1 MNNKNI
7 TKKKISLAKEP
18 ITFFKKYKKIIIFPM
33 KNIFNK
39 SKINKTKKILK
50 TIIYSSSTRINQIA
64 KTITKSNPTS
74 KYKTN
79 QNNISSYFS
88 KNLDDSIQNKLDKN
102 IRPGNVIKKSYN
114 STIENI
120 FLDKKN
126 NDIYTYDNKSIW
138 VLDDTAISKRSRGV
152 YKNDSELKNR
162 NYMEFAGRVH
172 DGRKDNGITSGYLL
186 KTSGFLTKHGLM
198 PYDYFLYS
206 NKYIDSIPDDD
217 IKTEADITKKMIRKI
232 QKIPSKRSKIIM
244 GDKSIS

>member
-7 TKKKISLAKEP
+7 NKKQISLAKEP

-39 SKINKTKKILK
+39 NKINKTKKILK
-50 TIIYSSSTRINQIA
+50 AIIYSSSTRINKIA
-64 KTITKSNPTS
+64 KTITKFNSTS

-79 QNNISSYFS
+79 QNNISYYFS
-88 KNLDDSIQNKLDKN
+88 KNLDNSIQNKLNKN

-114 STIENI
+114 STIETI

-126 NDIYTYDNKSIW
+126 NDIYTYDDKSIW

-172 DGRKDNGITSGYLL
+172 DL
-186 KTSGFLTKHGLM
+186 K
-198 PYDYFLYS
+198 
-206 NKYIDSIPDDD
+206 
-217 IKTEADITKKMIRKI
+217 
-232 QKIPSKRSKIIM
+232 KR
-244 GDKSIS
+244 